1 MIGIKRDTLAIVVT
15 FLFISILSWR
25 FSASYFSYAL
35 IVWGTFF
42 IADGIYS
49 WKRGY
54 PFTLE
59 ATKPFLYMAF
69 GILVLYLLFIL
80 SALIH
85 GDSRDISKA
94 FAHFSLTLPF
104 FMTWWISSKYDVE
117 KGVHWGLL
125 IGLAIACI
133 IGGHQW
139 IGHPEMRI
147 LASYAHPNHFG
158 TMINLMVPC
167 IIYSAYKE
175 KSALYRVL
183 SILVVTAALICLLM
197 TGSRGALMGLI
208 GAVILGFGLSLWLL
222 KDQVSS
228 KVKKMGAAFM
238 VAVILLGGAGAWY
251 MQHDRKEVRFGG
263 EREYMIE
270 ASLQMWED
278 HTLIGVGADHW
289 KEHYYGKY
297 HPKEGKEQDLSM
309 PHNMFLYFLSTGG
322 ILGALGYVL
331 YLISTGFGLAMVI
344 REKKDFLLALTVS
357 VIFFSFFIQGMV
369 DTTIINKIPA
379 RMYFALMG
387 VIAGLQ
393 VTRKS
398 KL

>member
-1 MIGIKRDTLAIVVT
+1 MAIGIFSLY
-15 FLFISILSWR
+15 FLF
-25 FSASYFSYAL
+25 
-35 IVWGTFF
+35 V
-42 IADGIYS
+42 
-49 WKRGY
+49 
-54 PFTLE
+54 
-59 ATKPFLYMAF
+59 
-69 GILVLYLLFIL
+69 L
-80 SALIH
+80 SALFQ
-85 GDSRDISKA
+85 GDRRDIVKA
-94 FAHFSLTLPF
+94 SEHFGLVWPF
-104 FMTWWISSKYDVE
+104 FMTWWISAKYDVE
-117 KGVHWGLL
+117 KGLYWGLL

-139 IGHPEMRI
+139 IEHPKMRI

-197 TGSRGALMGLI
+197 TRSRGALMGLI

-251 MQHDRKEVRFGG
+251 MQHDRREVRFGG

-270 ASLQMWED
+270 ASLQMWGD
-278 HTLIGVGADHW
+278 HKLMGVGADHW

-297 HPKEGKEQDLSM
+297 HPEEGKEQDLSM

-357 VIFFSFFIQGMV
+357 VIFFSFFIQGIV

>member
-49 WKRGY
+49 WKIGY

-80 SALIH
+80 SALLH

-117 KGVHWGLL
+117 KGVHWGLV

-139 IGHPEMRI
+139 IEHPEMRI